1 MTLFNFKVQLPP
13 GKTGPTKT
21 GEKTGPIFKK
31 APPKFFKLNL
41 RFVLNRNSMT
51 HIDIPKRFQHS
62 KRTEQLYTILM
73 NLFHDVSHH
82 RNQIQK
88 MRMKFSLI
96 PDIILFDLSVK
107 QFIDKIMDC
116 RRKYVIATWSE
127 ADTERLFREMKTD
140 ISELCKTHIE
150 LGERYKQVYSLC
162 K

>member
-1 MTLFNFKVQLPP
+1 MTLFNFKVPLPP
-13 GKTGPTKT
+13 GKTGQKT
-21 GEKTGPIFKK
+21 GLIFKK
-31 APPKFFKLNL
+31 ESPKFLKLNL
-41 RFVLNRNSMT
+41 RIFLNHNSMT

-82 RNQIQK
+82 RNQIK
-88 MRMKFSLI
+88 KIFAKFPFI
-96 PDIILFDLSVK
+96 PDVILLDLSVK

-140 ISELCKTHIE
+140 VSMLCKTHVE
-150 LGERYKQVYSLC
+150 LGERYKYVYSLY